1 MLRTDTGYVR
11 NVNWV
16 FVAIISVI
24 LVVATWQIRGILLYT
39 FASILLVIFFTF
51 PIRWLFDHTRLNRG
65 LAILVSVFGSIVV
78 IILLASLVFP
88 TLFVQFRELT
98 TDVIPRGFEQ
108 LLESWNSGE
117 IFEEVPLLESIL
129 GPDAVEQFEITDE
142 QINTLINQLGTALG
156 TVGGTLIPF
165 LGDVASVVLGVL
177 VIFFLS
183 MYFLAEPDRYI
194 DGVITLTPLWYRS
207 RTREIFMRLDSVL
220 RAWIGVTAISMI
232 VVGVGTG
239 IGLALLGIREWAALG
254 VLAGVMSFIPNFGP
268 IAALVPALAV
278 AAVQAPERVGWV
290 FVVIYGVS
298 FVQSQVIAPILADEN
313 MNLAPVMILVGQIVF
328 GIFFGFLGIML
339 AVPLTAVVV
348 TLVNEIYVKDVLGDT
363 GIPEESPAEPEMI
376 ELQPETD

>member
-11 NVNWV
+11 NINWV
-16 FVAIISVI
+16 FVAILSVI
-24 LVVATWQIRGILLYT
+24 LVLAAWQIRGILLYT

-51 PIRWLFDHTRLNRG
+51 PIRWLFDHTRLSRG

-78 IILLASLVFP
+78 IILLAGLVFP
-88 TLFVQFRELT
+88 TLFDQFRVLT

-108 LLESWNSGE
+108 LRESWNSGE
-117 IFEEVPLLESIL
+117 IFEAVPLLESVL
-129 GPDAVEQFEITDE
+129 GPEAIEQFEITDD
-142 QINTLINQLGTALG
+142 QINTLINQIGTALG

-165 LGDVASVVLGVL
+165 LGDLAATVLGFL
-177 VIFFLS
+177 VVFFLS

-194 DGVITLTPLWYRS
+194 DGVIKLTPLWYRS
-207 RTREIFMRLDSVL
+207 RTREIFQRLDNIL
-220 RAWIGVTAISMI
+220 RAWIGVTFISMV

-254 VLAGVMSFIPNFGP
+254 VLAGVLSFIPNFGP

-298 FVQSQVIAPILADEN
+298 FIQSQVVAPVLASEN

-339 AVPLTAVVV
+339 AVPLTAILV
-348 TLVNEIYVKDVLGDT
+348 TLVSEIYVKDVLGDT
-363 GIPEESPAEPEMI
+363 GEPEEPAPDDMM
-376 ELQPETD
+376 ELQPEAD